1 MDSSLHQ
8 VWQAAAGSPFLPV
21 IAKESQF
28 TIAFALLSLGVAF
41 TGIFALN
48 RSLVS
53 VVVLGVPASLAIA
66 YEAAPLLMCHSIA
79 KYMLIHHSF
88 GTVYMFCA
96 VGVYV

>member
-1 MDSSLHQ
+1 MDSSLYQ
-8 VWQAAAGSPFLPV
+8 VWQSAAGSPFLPV

-28 TIAFALLSLGVAF
+28 TVAFALLSLGLAF

-53 VVVLGVPASLAIA
+53 VVALGVPASLAIA
-66 YEAAPLLMCHSIA
+66 
-79 KYMLIHHSF
+79 F

>member
-28 TIAFALLSLGVAF
+28 TVASVLLTLGIAISGV
-41 TGIFALN
+41 FALN

-53 VVVLGVPASLAIA
+53 VVALGVPASLAIA
-66 YEAAPLLMCHSIA
+66 
-79 KYMLIHHSF
+79 F

>member
-1 MDSSLHQ
+1 MDSSLYQ
-8 VWQAAAGSPFLPV
+8 VWQSAAGSPFLPV

-28 TIAFALLSLGVAF
+28 TVAFALLSLGLAF

-48 RSLVS
+48 HSLVS
-53 VVVLGVPASLAIA
+53 VVALGVPASLAIA
-66 YEAAPLLMCHSIA
+66 
-79 KYMLIHHSF
+79 F